1 MSNAERFFSPPEIGA
16 PGREI
21 GRRQRRDLVVAGVFV
36 ILMLVM
42 LVLGLMMI
50 SGSFGR
56 TYKIYTH
63 CSTSG
68 GIEAGT
74 EVQQAGYAVG
84 KVLAVAPQFEG
95 VKPSF
100 KIELGIDRNWIIP
113 DTGKVVIGSDGI
125 LAGNVIKLVPG
136 RIEKAEALRPGSE
149 LNCEKEA
156 DIVARVTAIMDQ
168 TVAPILESVRKQI
181 EALEALMVTGEG
193 GAGSQ
198 QTIAGIL
205 ENLRDISQDLK
216 AQTHAIQPGHVAAI
230 VSSARSAA
238 SNVERI
244 THTLTQRTQE
254 IDKSVRDFGALAER
268 LNAMVEKNDPKIER
282 SLSDTQFMLQELA
295 NAMTPILNNLDQTT
309 RNLKELSMNLRDNP
323 STILWGPKGSND
335 DGAAPP

>member
-16 PGREI
+16 PGREV
-21 GRRQRRDLVVAGVFV
+21 GRKQRRDLAIAGVFV
-36 ILMLVM
+36 LLMLVM

-50 SGSFGR
+50 SGTFGR
-56 TYKIYTH
+56 TYNIYTH
-63 CSTSG
+63 CRTSG

-84 KVLAVAPQFEG
+84 KVLAVVPQFDG

-100 KIELGIDRNWIIP
+100 KIEMGIDRNWIIP
-113 DTGKVVIGSDGI
+113 DTGKVVIGSDG
-125 LAGNVIKLVPG
+125 LLTGNVIKLVPG
-136 RIEKAEALRPGSE
+136 NIEKAAALHPNSE
-149 LNCEKEA
+149 LSCEKEA
-156 DIVARVTAIMDQ
+156 DIVARVTSIMDQ

-181 EALEALMVTGEG
+181 EALEGLMVAGEG
-193 GAGSQ
+193 GASSQ

-216 AQTHAIQPGHVAAI
+216 AQTNAIQPGHVADI

-244 THTLTQRTQE
+244 TYTLTQRTQE
-254 IDKSVRDFGALAER
+254 IDKSVRNFGELAER

-323 STILWGPKGSND
+323 STIVWGRN
-335 DGAAPP
+335 GANGPREAQP